1 MGNEIKGR
9 KTGYLTGPHGNRDY
23 SSYYLVDEITRG
35 QGNRVTGIVLTEES
49 YEAHVSGLFKSR
61 KSRRKLQISYE
72 GNSSWRDLG
81 ILALVG
87 SSVIAGATI
96 IPELWE
102 IIKWL
107 AQPAQKGEMA
117 RIFAQSLIGFGLL
130 SLSLDFPKGIEKK
143 NVASLISA
151 LAMTIG
157 AESFNIPKASFLLL
171 IASVGL
177 PFLKTISRIK
187 R

>member
-1 MGNEIKGR
+1 MGNEIERR
-9 KTGYLTGPHGNRDY
+9 KTGYLTGPYGNLDD
-23 SSYYLVDEITRG
+23 STYYLVDGITRG
-35 QGNRVTGIVLTEES
+35 QGKGVRRIVLREES
-49 YEAHVSGLFKSR
+49 YEAHVSGLFESR
-61 KSRRKLQISYE
+61 KSRRELQISYE

-87 SSVIAGATI
+87 SAFIAGATI
-96 IPELWE
+96 VPELLE

-107 AQPAQKGEMA
+107 TQPAQKGEIA

-130 SLSLDFPKGIEKK
+130 SLSLDFPRGIGKK
-143 NVASLISA
+143 SIASLFSA
-151 LAMTIG
+151 SAMTIG
-157 AESFNIPKASFLLL
+157 AESFNIPEASLLLL

>member
-1 MGNEIKGR
+1 MGNEIER
-9 KTGYLTGPHGNRDY
+9 RETGYLTGPYGNRNY
-23 SSYYLVDEITRG
+23 STYYLVDEITRG
-35 QGNRVTGIVLTEES
+35 QGNRVTGIVLKEKLYKAS
-49 YEAHVSGLFKSR
+49 VFGLFESTKSER
-61 KSRRKLQISYE
+61 ELKISFE
-72 GNSSWRDLG
+72 RNSSSWRDLG

-87 SSVIAGATI
+87 SAFIAGATI
-96 IPELWE
+96 VPELLE

-157 AESFNIPKASFLLL
+157 AESFNIPEASFLLL

-177 PFLKTISRIK
+177 PFLKTISRI
-187 R
+187 

>member
-1 MGNEIKGR
+1 MGKAIER
-9 KTGYLTGPHGNRDY
+9 RETGYLTGPYGNLDD
-23 SSYYLVDEITRG
+23 STYYLVDGITRG
-35 QGNRVTGIVLTEES
+35 QGKGVRRIVLTEEL
-49 YEAHVSGLFKSR
+49 YETRVPGLFKSTKR
-61 KSRRKLQISYE
+61 KRQLQISFE
-72 GNSSWRDLG
+72 RNSSSWRDLG

-87 SSVIAGATI
+87 SAFIAGATI
-96 IPELWE
+96 VPELLE

-157 AESFNIPKASFLLL
+157 AESFNIPEASFLLL

-177 PFLKTISRIK
+177 PFLKTISRI
-187 R
+187 